1 MTILEAVFLGLIQ
14 GLTEFLPVSSS
25 GHLVLF
31 SQLLRLEN
39 PALVFEV
46 VVHAGTLLAVCA
58 VYWQDVQLLFKAFF
72 KLVQNPGQAAELVK
86 TDPGCRLLLN
96 LVLATLPVVVMALT
110 FRKQIESLFQSSL
123 VVGLML
129 ILTGTIL
136 FFSLRVKVQSG
147 PVKKPSALDAVL
159 IGIGQA
165 AAVIPGL
172 SRSGT
177 TISVG
182 LLRGMEREKAAR
194 FSFLLSIPA
203 ILGALVFTLGD
214 LAESGSV
221 LGVGPILAGLIAS
234 AVTGYMAIRLLLS
247 LIKRGRLVWF
257 SYYTWFVGVLV
268 VLLSMI

>member
-1 MTILEAVFLGLIQ
+1 
-14 GLTEFLPVSSS
+14 
-25 GHLVLF
+25 
-31 SQLLRLEN
+31 
-39 PALVFEV
+39 
-46 VVHAGTLLAVCA
+46 
-58 VYWQDVQLLFKAFF
+58 
-72 KLVQNPGQAAELVK
+72 
-86 TDPGCRLLLN
+86 
-96 LVLATLPVVVMALT
+96 
-110 FRKQIESLFQSSL
+110 
-123 VVGLML
+123 
-129 ILTGTIL
+129 
-136 FFSLRVKVQSG
+136 VQSG

>member
-1 MTILEAVFLGLIQ
+1 
-14 GLTEFLPVSSS
+14 
-25 GHLVLF
+25 
-31 SQLLRLEN
+31 
-39 PALVFEV
+39 
-46 VVHAGTLLAVCA
+46 
-58 VYWQDVQLLFKAFF
+58 
-72 KLVQNPGQAAELVK
+72 
-86 TDPGCRLLLN
+86 
-96 LVLATLPVVVMALT
+96 
-110 FRKQIESLFQSSL
+110 
-123 VVGLML
+123 ML

-136 FFSLRVKVQSG
+136 FFSQRVKVQSG

-214 LAESGSV
+214 LSESGSV